1 MAVDG
6 LLYTVVVLLV
16 EIPNDPSSVD
26 IEKNMPYMPF
36 NQDELPNFYFL
47 TLT

>member
-26 IEKNMPYMPF
+26 IEKICLICP
-36 NQDELPNFYFL
+36 L
-47 TLT
+47 TKMNYRAFIF